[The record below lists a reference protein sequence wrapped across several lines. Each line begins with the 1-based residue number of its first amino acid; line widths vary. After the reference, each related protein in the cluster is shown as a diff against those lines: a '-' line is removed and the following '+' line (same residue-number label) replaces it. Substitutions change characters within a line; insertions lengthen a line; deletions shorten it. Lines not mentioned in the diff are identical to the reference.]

1 MLLSRCAFFLWPALA
16 VVAVEPYLGTRIGK
30 LNTHFHGV
38 SGEVYAVDEKTLY
51 LKDFHYDGTGPGGT
65 EPRWMPDVHSEG
77 SFLAQMPTSGRA
89 RQRGRTT
96 PASSFRTSRAGRY
109 ARREVTRSLFHL
121 RFLTGASRW
130 VPIMAE
136 TWYYGFRAIRRCA
149 RYGGS
154 PSGVGSSG

>member
-65 EPRWMPDVHSEG
+65 RSRWQPHGRSEG
-77 SFLAQMPTSGRA
+77 SVFSQTPTSGLG

-96 PASSFRTSRAGRY
+96 PAS
-109 ARREVTRSLFHL
+109 
-121 RFLTGASRW
+121 
-130 VPIMAE
+130 
-136 TWYYGFRAIRRCA
+136 
-149 RYGGS
+149 
-154 PSGVGSSG
+154 